1 MSKPLIVNGER
12 VDRNDVAYEEEPEP
26 EMSPKE
32 KKVFFNGTDVPSGQ
46 EVNPWSIKVDPT
58 EDEKD
63 YKKEH
68 PIEEV
73 PILNQE
79 LHDNVGCTLQSE
91 YNNTIANLSAIIADV
106 VAGNVEARES
116 PEFRSL
122 NFPAIKAAIDWLIR
136 TNQMSSTGKVD
147 LMSNAWMLNFKVKP
161 PTPKEFL
168 SDYYIGAQAESLH
181 KPLADVFCEF
191 LDPLKPYRT
200 LVLTQCIGW
209 GKSTLSVLIQLYIS
223 VHYAMMWHPYR
234 FFGMAP
240 SSIFTQ
246 CLGGWNQKKASELLV
261 EPFMNILECSPYFK
275 RVKTHVDL
283 VEAGADEIKDCLHWT
298 TSSPTSVLS
307 FQNGVNYKI
316 INGPGSILGQNIIS
330 AVISE
335 MTMFTENGWSDEKIF
350 NFFTKLRKRIDNRMK
365 GNYYG
370 RFIIDSQP
378 NSLESPIDAWIW
390 DSGVRKNRANYI
402 VTGSR
407 WLYFPKE
414 FPQAWETPR
423 TDWKQPLNLKKDF
436 EHAFPI
442 FKGGDGQPPK
452 VVETPAELET
462 YEPIDIEWAP
472 MLQITSSGI
481 VSFKDSAE
489 ESPINFLR
497 DQAGIPSGAADRLIY
512 NKEWIDHTFDN
523 NLKNIYSTIIAKTED
538 EPEHLIWN
546 QIKDKFF
553 NKILGKYYF
562 YYEPSLPRVA
572 SVDLAISG
580 DTAGISVSHVERDPS
595 RLDTQGNPLKVYV
608 TDFTIPVIPKGGMI
622 NLDAFK
628 FFIVDLIRLG
638 NMNIHHVSFD
648 SFQSRAMM
656 QSLERMG
663 IEVEYVSVDKNNSPY
678 LSLIDY
684 VMHKRY
690 YCGKSVMVKNNL
702 LSLQMVKRKT
712 TGTTKIDHM
721 NGDNVYSDDFCLP
734 GSVYTEQSWQMSK
747 VGVNAKD
754 LTDCIA
760 GNIHL
765 LDSYENIYIP
775 YHVFEPHKQLE
786 RTYENEKEKKN
797 ILLNKMSLR

>member
-1 MSKPLIVNGER
+1 MQIGKRKRIV
-12 VDRNDVAYEEEPEP
+12 Y
-26 EMSPKE
+26 KE
-32 KKVFFNGTDVPSGQ
+32 LGK
-46 EVNPWSIKVDPT
+46 
-58 EDEKD
+58 
-63 YKKEH
+63 
-68 PIEEV
+68 
-73 PILNQE
+73 L
-79 LHDNVGCTLQSE
+79 NVGDRVLVPGRNVKSKVLKINELGEQDTYKITLSNGKSFRTHIKHYSTVCFRE
-91 YNNTIANLSAIIADV
+91 ENGKPVWDTITT
-106 VAGNVEARES
+106 E
-116 PEFRSL
+116 
-122 NFPAIKAAIDWLIR
+122 
-136 TNQMSSTGKVD
+136 
-147 LMSNAWMLNFKVKP
+147 WMLNHPQYHYVLI
-161 PTPKEFL
+161 TE
-168 SDYYIGAQAESLH
+168 DYYNSLDWKDTLKMLPSH
-181 KPLADVFCEF
+181 EAAPSDII
-191 LDPLKPYRT
+191 DPISIEGVYIKNIEKDIKEECRCIS
-200 LVLTQCIGW
+200 LTNPTGLYFTDNGIITHN
-209 GKSTLSVLIQLYIS
+209 STLSVLIQLYIS

-390 DSGVRKNRANYI
+390 DSGVRKNKANYI

-407 WLYFPKE
+407 WFYFPKE

-423 TDWKQPLNLKKDF
+423 TDWKQPVNLKKDF

-452 VVETPAELET
+452 VVETPAELST

-472 MLQITSSGI
+472 MLQITSSGV

-523 NLKNIYSTIIAKTED
+523 NLKNIYSTITAKTED

-572 SVDLAISG
+572 SVDLAITG
-580 DTAGISVSHVERDPS
+580 DTAGIAVSHVERDPS

-608 TDFTIPVIPKGGMI
+608 TDFTVPVIPKGGMI

-628 FFIVDLIRLG
+628 FFIIDLIRLG
-638 NMNIHHVSFD
+638 NMNIRHVSFD

-663 IEVEYVSVDKNNSPY
+663 IEVEYASVDKNNSPY

-775 YHVFEPHKQLE
+775 YHIFEPHKQLE
-786 RTYENEKEKKN
+786 RTYEGEKEKKD
-797 ILLNKMSLR
+797 ILLSKMLLR

>member
-1 MSKPLIVNGER
+1 MASLIIDGEI
-12 VDRNDVAYEEEPEP
+12 VDKKDVAYIEDPDVK
-26 EMSPKE
+26 MTPKE
-32 KKVFFNGTDVPSGQ
+32 KKAFLNGADVPSGQ
-46 EVNPWSIKVDPT
+46 EGNPWSIKIEPT

-79 LHDNVGCTLQSE
+79 LHDNVGCTLQSD
-91 YNNTIANLSAIIADV
+91 YNVAIANLSSIIADV
-106 VAGNVEARES
+106 VAGNTAARDT
-116 PEFRSL
+116 PEFRAL

-136 TNQMSSTGKVD
+136 TNQLSNTGKID
-147 LMSNAWMLNFKVKP
+147 LINNAWMLNFKIKP
-161 PTPKEFL
+161 PTAAEFL
-168 SDYYIGAQAESLH
+168 TERYIGDQANSLYPWL
-181 KPLADVFCEF
+181 KDTFIEF
-191 LDPLKPYRT
+191 FDPLKPYRNC
-200 LVLTQCIGW
+200 VLTQHIGS
-209 GKSTLSVLIQLYIS
+209 GKSVFVTLAQLFVSI
-223 VHYAMMWHPYR
+223 HYALMWHPYK
-234 FFGMAP
+234 FFGLAP
-240 SSIFTQ
+240 SSVFTQ
-246 CLGGWNQKKASELLV
+246 CMGGWNQKKASELLI
-261 EPFMNILECSPYFK
+261 EPFVQILECSPYFK
-275 RVKTHVDL
+275 RVRTHQDLTDASAEDL
-283 VEAGADEIKDCLHWT
+283 VECLHWT

-316 INGPGSILGQNIIS
+316 INGAGSILGQNIIS
-330 AVISE
+330 AAISE

-350 NFFTKLRKRIDNRMK
+350 TFFTKLRKRIDSRMK

-370 RFIIDSQP
+370 RFLIDSQP
-378 NSLESPIDAWIW
+378 NSLESPIDEWIW
-390 DSGVRKNRANYI
+390 SPGTQKNKANLI
-402 VTGSR
+402 VSGSR
-407 WLYFPKE
+407 WKYFPKE
-414 FPQAWETPR
+414 FPQAWEKPR
-423 TDWKQPLNLKKDF
+423 TSWKEPLCLKTDF

-452 VVETPAELET
+452 VVETPAELGT
-462 YEPIDIEWAP
+462 YEPIDIVWAP
-472 MLQITSSGI
+472 TLQITSSGI

-546 QIKDKFF
+546 QVKDKFF

-562 YYEPSLPRVA
+562 YYEPSIPRVA

-580 DTAGISVSHVERDPS
+580 DTAGIAISHVERDPT
-595 RLDTQGNPLKVYV
+595 RLDTQGNPLKVYI
-608 TDFTIPVIPKGGMI
+608 TDLTVPVIPKGGMI

-628 FFIVDLIRLG
+628 FFIIDLIKLG
-638 NMNIHHVSFD
+638 NMNIRHVSFD

-656 QSLERMG
+656 QSLERFG

-684 VMHKRY
+684 IMHKRY

-734 GSVYTEQSWQMSK
+734 GSVYTEQSWNMSK
-747 VGVNAKD
+747 VGSFAKD
-754 LTDCIA
+754 ITDCIA
-760 GNIHL
+760 GNMHL
-765 LDSYENIYIP
+765 LDTFENVYIP
-775 YHVFEPHKQLE
+775 FHIWEPHKELE
-786 RTYENEKEKKN
+786 RTYEREKIKN
-797 ILLNKMSLR
+797 KEFLNKMFLQ